1 VIKDYEQANGVG
13 IIGKLFGCM
22 QEEHENNQNLDKM
35 QLEKKTWKTGKLSGA
50 PSHAGNTMKDRLI
63 FSRCSSC
70 EPSLS

>member
-35 QLEKKTWKTGKLSGA
+35 HLENWKA
-50 PSHAGNTMKDRLI
+50 VW
-63 FSRCSSC
+63 CSKSC
-70 EPSLS
+70 RKHNERQTDFFQVQFL

>member
-22 QEEHENNQNLDKM
+22 QEEHENHQNLDTM
-35 QLEKKTWKTGKLSGA
+35 QLEKKTLCLVLC
-50 PSHAGNTMKDRLI
+50 HAGNTMKDRLI
-63 FSRCSSC
+63 SRYSSC